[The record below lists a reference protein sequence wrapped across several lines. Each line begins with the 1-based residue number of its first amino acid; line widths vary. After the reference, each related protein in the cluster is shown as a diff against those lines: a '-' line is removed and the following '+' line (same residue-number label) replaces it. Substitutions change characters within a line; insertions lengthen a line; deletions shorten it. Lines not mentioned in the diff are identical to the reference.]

1 MLKSLLGK
9 IIYYSYFLILKP
21 IPQKFYKYM
30 IIILEKFI
38 LYTKKIS
45 LGHTI
50 IVDQQI
56 KNINFKIYVRKNNS
70 VAHYTYTQLNK
81 SDDKRVYELSII
93 VCLNSILKK
102 EKKPSYVLALLPTF
116 LF

>member
-9 IIYYSYFLILKP
+9 IVYYSYFVILKP
-21 IPQKFYKYM
+21 IPQKFYKYI

-81 SDDKRVYELSII
+81 LDDKRIYELSII
-93 VCLNSILKK
+93 VCLNSTLEKRKK
-102 EKKPSYVLALLPTF
+102 TCF
-116 LF
+116 C